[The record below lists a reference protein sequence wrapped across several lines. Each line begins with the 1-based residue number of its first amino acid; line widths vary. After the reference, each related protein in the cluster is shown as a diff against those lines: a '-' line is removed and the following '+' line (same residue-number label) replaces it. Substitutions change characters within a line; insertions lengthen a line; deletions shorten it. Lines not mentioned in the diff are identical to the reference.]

1 MLKYVGYYG
10 WSSAVDSTNTLEGR
24 RNIKMNILDAVAK
37 DYMKSNIPAFNVG
50 DQVKVHIRIKE
61 GNRERVQVFEGFVLK
76 RQNGGIAETF
86 TVRKMSSGVGVE
98 KTFPLHSPW
107 IEKIE
112 VIRHGDVRRAKLNY
126 MRERTGKA
134 AKIKIKDG
142 ASVKNVIADASEVTE
157 ELVEEADV
165 ANAEEAAEATAEEAV
180 ETVEAAEEVVEEAT
194 EAVEEAVEEKTE
206 E

>member
-1 MLKYVGYYG
+1 
-10 WSSAVDSTNTLEGR
+10 
-24 RNIKMNILDAVAK
+24 MNILDAVAK
-37 DYMKSNIPAFNVG
+37 KYMKSNVPAFNVG

-86 TVRKMSSGVGVE
+86 TVRKISSGVGVE
-98 KTFPLHSPW
+98 KTFPIHSPW

-112 VIRHGDVRRAKLNY
+112 VTRHGDVRRAKLNY

-134 AKIKIKDG
+134 AKIKVKDG
-142 ASVKNVIADASEVTE
+142 VSVKNLQE
-157 ELVEEADV
+157 ELVEEAV
-165 ANAEEAAEATAEEAV
+165 EAPVEEVAEEVVEATEEVA
-180 ETVEAAEEVVEEAT
+180 EAAEEVVEEAT
-194 EAVEEAVEEKTE
+194 EEKTE